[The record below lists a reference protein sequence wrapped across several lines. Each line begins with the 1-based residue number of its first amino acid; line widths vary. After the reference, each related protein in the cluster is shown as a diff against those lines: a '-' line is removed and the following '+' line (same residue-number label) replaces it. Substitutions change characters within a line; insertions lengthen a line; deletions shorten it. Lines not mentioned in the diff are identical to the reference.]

1 MAFYRCDITNSSSIK
16 TVAEQIRAQHG
27 HPTVLVNNAGVG
39 HEGTVLE
46 EPEAKIR
53 QTFEVNTLAHF
64 LTVRE
69 FLPAMAR
76 NNHGHVVTIA
86 SMASFLALGEMVDYC
101 CTKASALAFH
111 EGLGQELKRWYNAP
125 KVRTT

>member
-1 MAFYRCDITNSSSIK
+1 M
-16 TVAEQIRAQHG
+16 
-27 HPTVLVNNAGVG
+27 LVNNAGVG
-39 HEGTVLE
+39 YEGTVLD

-69 FLPAMAR
+69 FLPAMVR
-76 NNHGHVVTIA
+76 KNHGHVVTIA
-86 SMASFLALGEMVDYC
+86 SMASFMALGEMVDYC

-111 EGLGQELKRWYNAP
+111 EGLAQELKLWYNAP
-125 KVRTT
+125 KVRTTYVDSPCALVLTGC